1 MLVQISP
8 KFLRPAFVTHCIILE
23 PDPQTRRVL
32 ENALASLHWRV
43 MHASSPVEVTSM
55 LQGPWA
61 VVLAIESGDP
71 AALDLIREIRA
82 VSPDIV
88 VCALMDELSPHY
100 DRQVEEA
107 GANSIFAKP
116 VSETE
121 IVEALVA
128 GFMRGRG

>member
-1 MLVQISP
+1 MI
-8 KFLRPAFVTHCIILE
+8 HCIILE

-32 ENALASLHWRV
+32 ENALASLHWGV
-43 MHASSPVEVTSM
+43 AHADSPEELTSR
-55 LQGPWA
+55 LPGPWA

-71 AALDLIREIRA
+71 AALDLIRELRGL
-82 VSPDIV
+82 SPDIV
-88 VCALMDELSPHY
+88 VCALMDELSPQY
-100 DRQVEEA
+100 DQQVQEA

-128 GFMRGRG
+128 GFMQGRG

>member
-1 MLVQISP
+1 M
-8 KFLRPAFVTHCIILE
+8 
-23 PDPQTRRVL
+23 
-32 ENALASLHWRV
+32 ASLHWGV
-43 MHASSPVEVTSM
+43 THASSSAEVTDK
-55 LQGPWA
+55 LHGPWA

-71 AALDLIREIRA
+71 AALDLIREIRG

-116 VSETE
+116 VFETE

-128 GFMRGRG
+128 GFMRRQG